1 MGKCQWK
8 DGSTYE
14 GEWKNNLRDGNGK
27 YSCKEYDYAGQWAQ
41 DMRHGRCKYIIKS
54 KKGKDGKDT
63 GGENPILG
71 SFENDKANGVATQD
85 AKTVLFKNGMRVDL
99 SGKDHDC
106 CQIYRPIY

>member
-27 YSCKEYDYAGQWAQ
+27 YSCKEYEYAGQWAQ
-41 DMRHGRCKYIIKS
+41 DMRHGRCKYTIR
-54 KKGKDGKDT
+54 
-63 GGENPILG
+63 GESPIFG

-85 AKTVLFKNGMRVDL
+85 GKTVLFKNGMRVDL